1 MPASHLLE
9 SHSRPNLAALRF
21 LPAPGA
27 SLGGTTGWQAS
38 DPATL
43 LKAETLTIYCP

>member
-9 SHSRPNLAALRF
+9 SHGPLDLAALRF
-21 LPAPGA
+21 LPAPRA
-27 SLGGTTGWQAS
+27 SLGGTAGWQAS